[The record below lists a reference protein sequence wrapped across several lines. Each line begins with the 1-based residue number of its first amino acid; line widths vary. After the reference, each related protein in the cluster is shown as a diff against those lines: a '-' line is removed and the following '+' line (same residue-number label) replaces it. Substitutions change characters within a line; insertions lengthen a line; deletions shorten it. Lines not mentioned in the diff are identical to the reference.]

1 MVLQGDL
8 SEAVAKRKREP
19 GRDILMHGYGRVAK
33 TLLRD
38 GLLDELCLWVHPML
52 AGIGTIDD
60 MVFSDGLSK
69 RLEFVDANA
78 LASGVVLLTYRA
90 GS

>member
-1 MVLQGDL
+1 
-8 SEAVAKRKREP
+8 
-19 GRDILMHGYGRVAK
+19 MHGYGRVAK

-52 AGIGTIDD
+52 AGVGTLDD
-60 MVFSDGLSK
+60 MVFSDGLNK
-69 RLEFVDANA
+69 RLEFGDANA

-90 GS
+90 G